1 MKTSGRF
8 STISGLKDGLFP
20 PIGTIVIDSVPPATM
35 MSAKPAMIRS
45 AAMAIDWRPEEQNRL
60 IVIPG
65 TESGSPAF
73 RAQILATF
81 IPCSP
86 SGIAQPRMTS
96 STRAGSRFATRSI
109 APRTATVP
117 RSSGRVSFRLPRYAL
132 PIAVRTAEMMYALAI
147 GILLGNAALGI
158 PPLVQRLVNGLTHRF
173 AAGTAP
179 NRRPFRAR
187 ARGGIP
193 LRYARDLRPL
203 AAVPLA

>member
-1 MKTSGRF
+1 MKTSGRS

-45 AAMAIDWRPEEQNRL
+45 AAIAIDCRPEEQNRL

-73 RAQILATF
+73 RAHILATF

-86 SGIAQPRMTS
+86 SGMAHPRMTS
-96 STRAGSRFATRSI
+96 STCPGSRFFTRSI
-109 APRTATVP
+109 APRTAMVP

-132 PIAVRTAEMMYALAI
+132 PTAVRTAERIYAFAI
-147 GILLGNAALGI
+147 GILLAIGCPGV
-158 PPLVQRLVNGLTHRF
+158 PP
-173 AAGTAP
+173 
-179 NRRPFRAR
+179 
-187 ARGGIP
+187 
-193 LRYARDLRPL
+193 
-203 AAVPLA
+203 